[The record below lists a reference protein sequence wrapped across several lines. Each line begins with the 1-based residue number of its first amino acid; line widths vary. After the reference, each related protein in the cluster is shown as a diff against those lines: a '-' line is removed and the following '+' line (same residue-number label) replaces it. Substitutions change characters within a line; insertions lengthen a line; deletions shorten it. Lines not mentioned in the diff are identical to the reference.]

1 MVPELEKARV
11 TELHVRMDCRG
22 CVQKI
27 KKALHSIDGI
37 FSTNIDLASQKL
49 TVVGTAEPEA
59 IVKAIKKARKI
70 ATVCSHTEPA
80 GEATGGAAEPAA
92 APPPPAAE
100 PPANQP
106 PAESET
112 TPPKEEAPP
121 SQGQA
126 AAPEVKEAVP
136 GEPKEVGAIIPV
148 VHHYPYDRIP
158 NYYHYNDHCYYPFPR
173 RYEPP
178 DYAYSG
184 YSHYRTSPYAL
195 PQRVRYIQDGVAGD
209 DYSYGGNYRRGGGE
223 VCVFSEENPNACTI
237 V

>member
-1 MVPELEKARV
+1 M
-11 TELHVRMDCRG
+11 
-22 CVQKI
+22 
-27 KKALHSIDGI
+27 
-37 FSTNIDLASQKL
+37 NIDLASQKL
-49 TVVGTAEPEA
+49 TVVSTAEPEA

-70 ATVCSHTEPA
+70 ATICSPAEPA
-80 GEATGGAAEPAA
+80 GEATGGVAEPA
-92 APPPPAAE
+92 APPPPPPVE

-106 PAESET
+106 PVEAE

-121 SQGQA
+121 SQGQDDGAKA
-126 AAPEVKEAVP
+126 AAPAVTKPSPEAKEAVP
-136 GEPKEVGAIIPV
+136 GEPKEVAEIIPV
-148 VHHYPYDRIP
+148 VHHYPYDRAS
-158 NYYHYNDHCYYPFPR
+158 NYYYYNDHYYPYPR

-195 PQRVRYIQDGVAGD
+195 PQRVRFIQDAVAGD
-209 DYSYGGNYRRGGGE
+209 DYSYVGNYRRGGGGE

>member
-1 MVPELEKARV
+1 MNWLN
-11 TELHVRMDCRG
+11 LHWSAGVY
-22 CVQKI
+22 
-27 KKALHSIDGI
+27 
-37 FSTNIDLASQKL
+37 STSIDLASQKL

-80 GEATGGAAEPAA
+80 GEATGGSAEPA

-100 PPANQP
+100 
-106 PAESET
+106 AE

-121 SQGQA
+121 SQSEP
-126 AAPEVKEAVP
+126 AAPEANKPSPETKEAVP
-136 GEPKEVGAIIPV
+136 AEPKEVGEIIPV
-148 VHHYPYDRIP
+148 VHHYPCDRIL
-158 NYYHYNDHCYYPFPR
+158 NYYHDHYYPYPR

-178 DYAYSG
+178 D
-184 YSHYRTSPYAL
+184 YRTSPYAL
-195 PQRVRYIQDGVAGD
+195 PQRVRYIQDAVAGD
-209 DYSYGGNYRRGGGE
+209 DYSYGGNYRRGGGGD